1 MSPIAPRSQ
10 DHQVFAPHNK
20 FGMFPVPKDM
30 NSTKK
35 SAADAAAVATKIA
48 ANVDDQL
55 HEEDDLPPLPWKKVT
70 LAATLPDGANLERQD
85 DKSHVQSTEDAN
97 TLDQHVSD
105 HGRNVQQARRTAYLA
120 RNRVLVIEP
129 IDHARMEASPP
140 PLTML

>member
-35 SAADAAAVATKIA
+35 SAADAAAVTTKIA

-70 LAATLPDGANLERQD
+70 LAATLPDGAEN
-85 DKSHVQSTEDAN
+85 
-97 TLDQHVSD
+97 
-105 HGRNVQQARRTAYLA
+105 
-120 RNRVLVIEP
+120 
-129 IDHARMEASPP
+129 ASPWP
-140 PLTML
+140 RLPRMTKIKPLGGDPEARGS